1 MYSALSSSLTSLRA
15 EMGVRVP
22 PGNSVEISF
31 CIHGLPSSHSLPGPT
46 SLLEHL
52 SGLVGMSAMLAAEVT
67 W

>member
-1 MYSALSSSLTSLRA
+1 
-15 EMGVRVP
+15 MGVRVP
-22 PGNSVEISF
+22 PGTSVEISF